1 MNTELETAIVVRSL
15 RKEDV
20 EAIID
25 IDAAG
30 SRRRRPLYFRN
41 IFERASYSPMQVS
54 LVAEMD
60 GIVAGYLLASVYYGE
75 YGIAEPT
82 ASIDAI
88 GVRPDMRRQRVAHE
102 LMEQLRA
109 NLAALGVTTF
119 RTEVSWSNFELL
131 GFFRNE
137 GFAPA
142 ARLCLELNLAQK

>member
-1 MNTELETAIVVRSL
+1 MITTETSVVVRKL
-15 RKEDV
+15 RMEDV

-30 SRRRRPLYFRN
+30 SKRRRPLYFRS

-54 LVAEMD
+54 LVAEID
-60 GIVAGYLLASVYYGE
+60 GIVTGYLLASVYYGE

-88 GVRPDMRRQRVAHE
+88 GVRPDARRQRVAHE
-102 LMEQLRA
+102 LMAQLRS

-131 GFFRNE
+131 GFFRSE

-142 ARLCLELNLAQK
+142 PRLCLELKL